1 MASIW
6 AAGGT
11 DKYAG
16 QSFMIAYAA
25 TWALAAEAQT
35 ASAKQLALD
44 LQHAPNQ
51 AAVVAL
57 IQQYGVSTT
66 Y

>member
-16 QSFMIAYAA
+16 QSFILAYAA
-25 TWALAAEAQT
+25 GWALWAEGQIPE
-35 ASAKQLALD
+35 AKQLYTD
-44 LQHAPNQ
+44 LQHAPSQ